1 MSARLVLRGAALA
14 AAFLFAAC
22 GSRGGVYTAALKPLP
37 LVATSAAVV
46 QVVPQTRRAVI
57 LTPGE
62 ATPGALRLSAGAR
75 SASRVPGAELV
86 AVLAGTAKAPLLDV
100 VDVGTGEVTT
110 LAVPGFFDRVTWS
123 DDGAFGVLSY
133 AATAPSGQ
141 LIARNLNEVGLFAVA
156 SRTVVRLQL
165 DTESLAPRDI
175 VFGPAQANRRLVAV
189 TLERGVALFDALHP
203 DVPPRRISIR
213 PQGSTSESIVAEAV
227 FSADAHWLFLRATG
241 LDDVIVVELGDEV
254 GAPLS
259 ASINFVSGGRG
270 LTDIAATPELMGDT
284 VLAVYA
290 TSREVW
296 LLDAR
301 GIQDN
306 ARRLVA
312 PAPVR
317 TAAVLSGTRVLLW
330 DAASQSLTAWD
341 MLDGRSG
348 TVTLDGTF
356 SSSVVLPEVDRA
368 VFALPGAP
376 ALSEVTV
383 VPETNRL
390 RLKLQSIQLTRPY
403 AAAALDP
410 ATRRLF
416 FTAAGTTTVVTMDL
430 MTLALAEVTLD
441 APAARLAYLSQG
453 DWLVA
458 EHDGSLFGD
467 VTVVPAGTT
476 ERSGARRYVDFA
488 FTDDLELPGDAP

>member
-1 MSARLVLRGAALA
+1 MSARLVVMSALV
-14 AAFLFAAC
+14 LVFAAC
-22 GSRGGVYTAALKPLP
+22 GSRGGVYTETLKPLP

-46 QVVPQTRRAVI
+46 QVVPQTRRAVV
-57 LTPGE
+57 LTPGD
-62 ATPGALRLSAGAR
+62 ATPGALRISAGAR
-75 SASRVPGAELV
+75 AVSRVPGSELV
-86 AVLAGTAKAPLLDV
+86 AVLAGSAKAPLLDV
-100 VDVGTGEVTT
+100 VDVATGDVTT

-123 DDGAFGVLSY
+123 ADGAFGVLSY
-133 AATAPSGQ
+133 SATAPSGQ
-141 LIARNLNEVGLFAVA
+141 LIARNLNEVGLFSVT
-156 SRTVVRLQL
+156 SRSVVRLQL

-175 VFGPAQANRRLVAV
+175 VFGPAEANRRLVAV

-203 DVPPRRISIR
+203 DVAPRRISIR

-227 FSADAHWLFLRATG
+227 FSSDAHWLFLRATG
-241 LDDVIVVELGDEV
+241 LDDVIVVDVGTEV
-254 GAPLS
+254 GEPLS

-306 ARRLVA
+306 ARRLA
-312 PAPVR
+312 ASAPVR
-317 TAAVLSGTRVLLW
+317 TATVLSGTRVLLW
-330 DAASQSLTAWD
+330 DAGSAAVTAWD
-341 MLDGRSG
+341 MQDGRSG
-348 TVTLDGTF
+348 TVALDGTF
-356 SSSVVLPEVDRA
+356 SSSLVLPEVDRA
-368 VFALPGAP
+368 LFALPQ

-410 ATRRLF
+410 VTRRLF
-416 FTAAGTTTVVTMDL
+416 FTAAGTSTVVTMDL
-430 MTLALAEVTLD
+430 MTLALAEVALD
-441 APAARLAYLSQG
+441 APAASLAYLSQG

-458 EHDGSLFGD
+458 DHGDDLLGD

-476 ERSGARRYVDFA
+476 ERGGALRYVDFA
-488 FTDDLELPGDAP
+488 LTDDFELPGDAP